1 MIIKA
6 SNLVSSRRQFL
17 KNVLPAGT
25 LFCFGCSNLLA
36 LPKEVTKL
44 KSSTE
49 KHKFLK
55 NSGMTAEEVF
65 KFAYQDGFIPLMQ
78 KLAGD
83 VGREKLIAMLKKA
96 SSANVAQQMAGMAQN
111 MPKRDFATFKA
122 FVKDFTSTAPYNLA
136 LVSEIVKDTDK
147 VYEVKYTECLFAKTF
162 RAVNAADIGYATQC
176 YPSDA
181 MIHAFNP
188 KIKVTNPKNLMKGD
202 DICIERFVWE
212 G

>member
-1 MIIKA
+1 MIIKS
-6 SNLVSSRRQFL
+6 SNFVSSRRQFL

-36 LPKEVTKL
+36 MPISGHKKKAL
-44 KSSTE
+44 TE

-55 NSGMTAEEVF
+55 DSGMTAEEVF
-65 KFAYQDGFIPLMQ
+65 KFAYQESLIPLMQ
-78 KLAGD
+78 KLGED

-96 SSANVAQQMAGMAQN
+96 SSANAAQQMAGMVQS

-122 FVKDFTSTAPYNLA
+122 FVKDYVNAVPYNLA
-136 LVSEIVKDTDK
+136 LVFEIVEDTDK
-147 VYEVKYTECLFAKTF
+147 VYEVKHTECLFAKTF

-188 KIKVTNPKNLMKGD
+188 KIKVKNPKNLMKGD
-202 DICIERFVWE
+202 DVCIERFVWE